1 MEGKSVIIE
10 SMINK
15 RKKIGEKK
23 TSEKKINGQPATGKP
38 PGILLGMFQQL
49 PVPAISRYLALQG
62 WDWLILDMQ
71 HGSFD
76 YSTAYECSHVARHS
90 GSKPIVRVPIGGYS
104 AIQRVLDL
112 GAHGV
117 VVPMVNSR
125 EEAEQAAQAAKY
137 PPLGAHS
144 RGGDAWYH
152 FGNNYTE
159 VANRTTLLLVQI
171 EHIKAVAL
179 AEKILAV
186 DGVDGFLMGQV
197 DLALSMGLSDKHFS
211 ENREHQA
218 AIQHT
223 VEVCNSL
230 GKLACYN
237 AFSET
242 EAQERVRQGFRV
254 ITYQSDVDIFCES
267 GRARHDALRRKL
279 DLPEQA

>member
-1 MEGKSVIIE
+1 
-10 SMINK
+10 MISK
-15 RKKIGEKK
+15 KK
-23 TSEKKINGQPATGKP
+23 TSEKKIEEKRISAKSPTDKP

-49 PVPAISRYLALQG
+49 PVPAISRYLAQQG

-76 YSTAYECSHVARHS
+76 YSAAYECCHVARHS
-90 GSKPIVRVPIGGYS
+90 GSKPIVRVPIGDFS

-137 PPLGAHS
+137 PPLGGRS

-152 FGNNYTE
+152 FGDNYTE
-159 VANRTTLLLVQI
+159 VANQTTVLLVQI
-171 EHIKAVAL
+171 EHIKAVAM

-197 DLALSMGLSDKHFS
+197 DLALSMGLFDTHFI
-211 ENREHQA
+211 ENREHRA

-242 EAQERVRQGFRV
+242 EAQERVQQGFRV

-267 GRARHDALRRKL
+267 GRARRDALRRKL
-279 DLPEQA
+279 DLPERA